1 MLRMY
6 TDINTMFP
14 PLVVVTLEPFRWLL
28 SPLSSVL
35 PIVVCPMDPE
45 SIVVVVVD
53 VVGVVVVVG
62 AAVVAVVLVTVVMV
76 VGAAVVVVVLVTVV
90 LVVGAAVV
98 VVVLVEDVEEVE
110 VLEVDDDVEV
120 EVVVVGGAVVVV
132 EEGDDEPILT
142 IFAIEG
148 TPVALTMNSM

>member
-6 TDINTMFP
+6 TDINAMFP

-62 AAVVAVVLVTVVMV
+62 AAVV
-76 VGAAVVVVVLVTVV
+76 
-90 LVVGAAVV
+90 
-98 VVVLVEDVEEVE
+98 VVVLVEDVE
-110 VLEVDDDVEV
+110 EVDDDVEV

-142 IFAIEG
+142 IFATEG